1 MPLYL
6 AQGWWAVV
14 LRGAA
19 AILFGVLVLVWPPS
33 AIAALVLLF
42 GAYAVVDGI
51 FNLVAA
57 VRAPRGERRWG
68 WLVFEGVISILAGL
82 FTFFWPGITVLVLV
96 LLVAWWSVVTGVAEI
111 VVAIRLRKQIEGEW
125 LLGLAGVLSLAF
137 GVVLFVAPAAG
148 AVAIAIWIGAYSV
161 IFGSLLVGL
170 GLRLRSWASR
180 LQASPGK
187 GATA

>member
-1 MPLYL
+1 
-6 AQGWWAVV
+6 V